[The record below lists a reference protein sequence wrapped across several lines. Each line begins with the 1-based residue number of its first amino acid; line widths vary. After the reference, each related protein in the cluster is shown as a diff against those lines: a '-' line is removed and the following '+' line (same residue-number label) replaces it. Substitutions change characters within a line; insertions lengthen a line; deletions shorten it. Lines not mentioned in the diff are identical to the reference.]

1 MRELKLQI
9 TNIRTFALLTTKV
22 FLFNVKSKINVA
34 MVFFRMSGNFKR
46 TNMFSGMHD
55 PYMGAWGHPG
65 MGQTLTPYLVFSAVY
80 VMHAPWSCQP
90 SSNFCFLF
98 QRNSLTG
105 CMQLLKIC

>member
-34 MVFFRMSGNFKR
+34 MVFFIMSGNFKR

-55 PYMGAWGHPG
+55 PYMGAWAR
-65 MGQTLTPYLVFSAVY
+65 L
-80 VMHAPWSCQP
+80 
-90 SSNFCFLF
+90 
-98 QRNSLTG
+98 
-105 CMQLLKIC
+105 

>member
-22 FLFNVKSKINVA
+22 FLFNVKSKISVA

-55 PYMGAWGHPG
+55 PYMGAWAR
-65 MGQTLTPYLVFSAVY
+65 L
-80 VMHAPWSCQP
+80 
-90 SSNFCFLF
+90 
-98 QRNSLTG
+98 
-105 CMQLLKIC
+105 